1 MVATSNYFLI
11 NKYFK
16 YYPTEFFDY
25 LWNLDK
31 GLYYVKD
38 IIKNDFV
45 GIEKESDFI
54 FTVHKKFQKNL
65 ITKIAE
71 DQVTL
76 QSDDLGIHHYVLKK
90 YPELNFMHYPKLDEL
105 IVFLTKK

>member
-1 MVATSNYFLI
+1 MKTLQKLKKIKKYSLSFLLKKEHVISVGGGCDIKLFLI

-54 FTVHKKFQKNL
+54 FTVHKKFQK
-65 ITKIAE
+65 I
-71 DQVTL
+71 
-76 QSDDLGIHHYVLKK
+76 
-90 YPELNFMHYPKLDEL
+90 
-105 IVFLTKK
+105 